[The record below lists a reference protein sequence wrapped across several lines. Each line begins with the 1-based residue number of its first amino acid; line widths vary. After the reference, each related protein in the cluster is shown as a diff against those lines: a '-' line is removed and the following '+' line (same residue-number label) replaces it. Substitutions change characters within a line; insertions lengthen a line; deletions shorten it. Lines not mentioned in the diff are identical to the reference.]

1 MQKIL
6 ATCKNGKATIKT
18 VICQT
23 KKVNPPTPFNLSDL
37 QKEAFRIFK
46 LSPAVTLSVAESL
59 YLAALISYPRTSS
72 KKLPS
77 SIGYEKILNLLSKN
91 YATADKNKIQE
102 LLMQKHLVP
111 FQGIE
116 EDPAHPAIYPTG
128 LKHKKLSVQQSKIL
142 DLIIKRFLAT
152 FGDGALT
159 NFSEV
164 IITVSGYDF
173 IAKGNTILNY
183 GWIPLY
189 EPYFSIKETRLPHL
203 VKGDSAQTNEV
214 TALEDFTKPVA
225 RYNQASI
232 LEKMES
238 EGIGT
243 KSTRAETVNLLI
255 KRKYIL
261 QHKIGL
267 EPTVLGFTILD
278 TMKKFIP
285 DIVST
290 KLTAFLESS
299 IKRVEQGELDMINL
313 RKHLE
318 KSLLKPLDRIK
329 INEMAI
335 GNEIK
340 NGLTTSRIEMSYGKC
355 PKCHIGEMVLIKS
368 NKTKK
373 RFLACSKFRVTGCK
387 TITIVP
393 QFGLIKNDNSVCTCG
408 WPILRIIFKRNSPRK
423 ICVNRSCRENLSNRT
438 DDHRNLDPNTSI

>member
-1 MQKIL
+1 
-6 ATCKNGKATIKT
+6 
-18 VICQT
+18 
-23 KKVNPPTPFNLSDL
+23 
-37 QKEAFRIFK
+37 
-46 LSPAVTLSVAESL
+46 
-59 YLAALISYPRTSS
+59 
-72 KKLPS
+72 
-77 SIGYEKILNLLSKN
+77 
-91 YATADKNKIQE
+91 
-102 LLMQKHLVP
+102 
-111 FQGIE
+111 
-116 EDPAHPAIYPTG
+116 
-128 LKHKKLSVQQSKIL
+128 
-142 DLIIKRFLAT
+142 
-152 FGDGALT
+152 
-159 NFSEV
+159 
-164 IITVSGYDF
+164 
-173 IAKGNTILNY
+173 
-183 GWIPLY
+183 
-189 EPYFSIKETRLPHL
+189 
-203 VKGDSAQTNEV
+203 
-214 TALEDFTKPVA
+214 
-225 RYNQASI
+225 
-232 LEKMES
+232 MES

-267 EPTVLGFTILD
+267 EPTELGFTILD

-318 KSLLKPLDRIK
+318 KSLLKPLNRIK

-387 TITIVP
+387 TIMIVP